1 MNKPLQ
7 TKFVFITGG
16 IISSLGKGVAA
27 ASVGAILKS
36 SGYKI
41 GFLKSDPY
49 INVDPGTM
57 NPFQHGE
64 VFITK
69 DGTETDLD
77 LGHYERFTGQEMS
90 RWNNFTAG
98 QVYDTVMKKERKGD
112 FLGKTVQVI
121 PHITDEIKSRIF
133 TATKDCDIFIVEI
146 GGTVGDI
153 ESLPFLE
160 AIRQIRFELESDQIF
175 YIHMTLIPWIKSAQ
189 ELKTKPT
196 QHSVNKL
203 REIGIQPDMLI
214 CRSAHPLTKELKD
227 KIAMFTNVQP
237 ENVITGSDAEWIY
250 EIPLLLAKE
259 GIHKGIFKK
268 FFGAKL
274 KTKEPNLKDWKKIVQ
289 KFNAPK
295 KEVRVGIVGKYLKL
309 RDAYKSLFEAL
320 EHAAIHQGLQ
330 LKIVNCDPEFLEKK
344 KEKIPNCDGFL
355 VPGGF
360 GKRGSEGKILY
371 VKHARE
377 KQIPFFG
384 ICYGFQMAI
393 IEYARNVVGLK
404 EVHSVEIS
412 PNAKIK
418 IIEIMAEQKK
428 QMNLG
433 GTMRLGE
440 TEVEFSKNSKI
451 AQIYGCLKTGERHRH
466 RFEMNNEYIQP
477 LKKKG
482 MVFSG
487 FFADSS
493 SSKEKKT
500 SHLHLIES
508 IELPKHPWFVAVQYH
523 PEFNSSPFKPHP
535 LFTSFMKTAAQRRH

>member
-1 MNKPLQ
+1 MKKKIQ
-7 TKFVFITGG
+7 TKFIFITGG
-16 IISSLGKGVAA
+16 IVSSLGKGVAA

-77 LGHYERFTGQEMS
+77 LGHYERFTGQTMNCK
-90 RWNNFTAG
+90 NNFTAG
-98 QVYDTVMKKERKGD
+98 QIYDTVMKKERKGV

-121 PHITDEIKSRIF
+121 PHITDEIKNRIF
-133 TATKDCDIFIVEI
+133 AAANGCDIFIVEI

-160 AIRQIRFELESDQIF
+160 AIRQMNFELEQNQIF
-175 YIHMTLIPWIKSAQ
+175 YIHMTLIPWIESAQ

-196 QHSVNKL
+196 QHSVTKL

-214 CRSAHPLTKELKD
+214 CRSAYPLEKELKE
-227 KIAMFTNVQP
+227 KIAMFTNVQS

-259 GIHKGIFKK
+259 GVHKGILKK
-268 FFGAKL
+268 LSLPQKTPKL
-274 KTKEPNLKDWKKIVQ
+274 QDWQKIVR
-289 KFNAPK
+289 KFK
-295 KEVRVGIVGKYLKL
+295 SKRKEISIGIVGKYLKL

-320 EHAAIHQGLQ
+320 EHASFQQGLK
-330 LKIVNCDPEFLEKK
+330 LKIVNCDPELLEKK
-344 KEKIPNCDGFL
+344 VASIPRCDGFL

-371 VKHARE
+371 IKNARE

-393 IEYARNVVGLK
+393 VEYARNVVGLK
-404 EVHSVEIS
+404 DVYSAEIK
-412 PNAKIK
+412 PQAKTK
-418 IIEIMAEQKK
+418 IIEIMEEQKK

-440 TEVEFSKNSKI
+440 TEVKFAKDSKI
-451 AQIYGCLKTGERHRH
+451 AKIYGCLKIGERHRH
-466 RFEMNNEYIQP
+466 RFEMNNEYIAP
-477 LKKKG
+477 LEKKG

-487 FFADSS
+487 FFAGSS
-493 SSKEKKT
+493 VGSSD
-500 SHLHLIES
+500 
-508 IELPKHPWFVAVQYH
+508 WF
-523 PEFNSSPFKPHP
+523 F
-535 LFTSFMKTAAQRRH
+535 